1 MTKMTYVTAIDNALN
16 GVVTDEV
23 REKLEALKASIAK
36 RSASKSS
43 TPTKRQKENEGVKA
57 RIAEVLSDEGKTVT
71 QILTEMGDA
80 SLTNQ
85 RVSALLRQMGTRKEM
100 VKGKALFFAE

>member
-1 MTKMTYVTAIDNALN
+1 MTYVTAIDSAIN

-71 QILTEMGDA
+71 QILAEMGDA